1 MPLSLSRV
9 SRGQQTG
16 QAGPQCAVPKP
27 GPCPKFALP
36 SLVTPC
42 PFLLPA
48 QACTPTPAVTH
59 VSARTMSSEK
69 TFQGWLLSQP
79 RRNGSRSELGPEH
92 PRPSLAPQ
100 PSVPLPVPRACLV
113 TGARGVPLRCSAAC
127 SGGWRVDPT
136 KQVDGDLVQILT
148 VGPRGKTSSLISP
161 TTPPWFSPA
170 LSCS

>member
-113 TGARGVPLRCSAAC
+113 TGARGGASTLLCGMQWGVA
-127 SGGWRVDPT
+127 GGPHQASRWRLGADSHCGAQR
-136 KQVDGDLVQILT
+136 KDQQLDFSNH
-148 VGPRGKTSSLISP
+148 SSLVLP
-161 TTPPWFSPA
+161 RPQ
-170 LSCS
+170 L